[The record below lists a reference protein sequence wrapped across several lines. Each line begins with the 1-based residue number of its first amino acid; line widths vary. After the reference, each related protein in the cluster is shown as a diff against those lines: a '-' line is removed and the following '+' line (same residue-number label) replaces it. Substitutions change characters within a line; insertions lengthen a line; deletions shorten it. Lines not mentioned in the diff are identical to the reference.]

1 MLWSSFSP
9 TPLSAGSGNDFDD
22 SGPVCVA
29 RTDSVGRQGY
39 VKLNRLFVSG
49 NGIRALVPGLGLEA
63 FFPASSDLA
72 SRFLGGLNSLPFRG
86 ASQASLCRPA
96 PRVTV
101 V

>member
-1 MLWSSFSP
+1 
-9 TPLSAGSGNDFDD
+9 
-22 SGPVCVA
+22 VCVA